1 MKNVKLEEGDELL
14 SFDVVSLFTSIPEDL
29 AIQVATDV
37 LSNDETLQD
46 RSTIPVDD
54 NVDLLDFCLSTTN
67 FKYNTPISSKSLE
80 QLWVPLYQ
88 L

>member
-14 SFDVVSLFTSIPEDL
+14 SFDVVSLFTSIPVDL
-29 AIQVATDV
+29 AIEVATDV
-37 LSNDETLQD
+37 LSNDETLLD

-54 NVDLLDFCLSTTN
+54 IVDLLDFCQQQISSTT
-67 FKYNTPISSKSLE
+67 TPITSKFLE